1 MRDGRER
8 GRVGGRHRA
17 LMRGLAA
24 GLAAALLCASGAGA
38 QDYGGFRGGDRPG
51 SFDFY
56 VLALSW
62 SPTYCETA
70 ARPDQRQ
77 CAPGRDLGFVVHG
90 LWPQYERGYPQNC
103 SAVERQPTRQA
114 MEIAG
119 EVYPSEGLAR
129 YEWRKHGTC
138 SGLDPA
144 AYFRATREARA
155 AVTIP
160 EAFQGG
166 GPEKR
171 LAPIEIA
178 RLFVAANR
186 GLRPDMM
193 QVACA
198 RDALQEVRICLAKD
212 LRGFTPCP
220 ELARQNC
227 RAREVTVGA
236 AR

>member
-1 MRDGRER
+1 MRRFGC
-8 GRVGGRHRA
+8 
-17 LMRGLAA
+17 
-24 GLAAALLCASGAGA
+24 AAACLLGLLPAAARA
-38 QDYGGFRGGDRPG
+38 QDYGGFSRSDRPG
-51 SFDFY
+51 AFDFY

-70 ARPDQRQ
+70 DRPDARQ
-77 CAPGRDLGFVVHG
+77 CASGRGLGFVVHG
-90 LWPQYERGYPQNC
+90 LWPQFERGYPQNC
-103 SAVERQPTRQA
+103 SAVERAPTRQA
-114 MEIAG
+114 MEVAG
-119 EVYPSEGLAR
+119 TVYPSEGLAR

-144 AYFRATREARA
+144 AYFRAARDARE

-160 EAFQGG
+160 DDLKGG
-166 GPEKR
+166 GPER
-171 LAPIEIA
+171 RMAPIEIA

-198 RDALQEVRICLAKD
+198 RGALQEVRICFSKD

-227 RAREVTVGA
+227 RAGTVTVGA
-236 AR
+236 GR